1 MATAGGQNQESRSSA
16 VWERL
21 SRRKINE
28 SLFFSIARMG
38 LLVITVLFILLQ
50 FVASQDANCD
60 FTQNVQPGQTY
71 YIYNAEYPNNYT
83 GARQCRWIGI
93 APDGYRLLL
102 ECPVIELPASQGCSM
117 DRLLI
122 SKSGDPQLS
131 GADVYCGRGSTTA
144 MSPGQRISVGLQ
156 SYSGKTEPQLI
167 TVKNKECDKVQLCGN
182 HVMQNHEYEEIR
194 LAFDHCAYDVW
205 RAVLLSAER
214 SADHPHSYAVQLRN
228 RIVGGV
234 ETGINE
240 YPMMAGVIDLKI
252 SAIKCGGTIIEK
264 RYVLTAAHC
273 VVGRDAQEVAVV
285 VGEHDITVGDS
296 PATQGINVQQI
307 TTHPQFSSSN
317 YDYDI
322 AILRLAE
329 DITFSDLVGP
339 ACLPFKFVNTN
350 LTGAIVTLLG
360 WGTLCPGCPTSKTL
374 QKVDV
379 QVVSQSSCQSVVSSL
394 TSRQMCTYARGKDAC
409 QDDSGGPVLYT
420 EPSTGTIFG
429 VGAISYGNFCATEGQ
444 PGINTRVT
452 ALLTWIQN
460 NTPGASYCRK

>member
-1 MATAGGQNQESRSSA
+1 
-16 VWERL
+16 
-21 SRRKINE
+21 
-28 SLFFSIARMG
+28 MG

-144 MSPGQRISVGLQ
+144 MSPGQRISVGL
-156 SYSGKTEPQLI
+156 I
-167 TVKNKECDKVQLCGN
+167 TARTTFGGRFYCQ
-182 HVMQNHEYEEIR
+182 
-194 LAFDHCAYDVW
+194 
-205 RAVLLSAER
+205 LSAQQTTPTPTPC
-214 SADHPHSYAVQLRN
+214 SCGYKKRN